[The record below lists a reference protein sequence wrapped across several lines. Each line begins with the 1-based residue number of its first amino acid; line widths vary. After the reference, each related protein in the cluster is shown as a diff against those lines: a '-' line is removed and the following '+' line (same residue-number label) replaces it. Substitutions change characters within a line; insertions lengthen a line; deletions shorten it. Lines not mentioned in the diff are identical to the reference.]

1 MDPVSLVAGAVVA
14 TALAVLIYTQRERI
28 GSLRRTVEKQASTA
42 RERLTRGA
50 EAAYRE
56 AVIDLANGLHIAG
69 HLVRL
74 EQIAVLPHFYTL
86 PKPFDPLEGEN
97 PEYDRPHHLLPLV
110 PDWPEAVAPYYIP
123 AIPLTHVLRGESGL
137 AVLGTPGS
145 GRTVALALMALLVA
159 RQTEDRQP
167 GDLLNEK
174 RLPVYFHLADVVLE
188 TGAAE
193 TGVDPLLPMLE
204 AARSHLRGPAGRLLG
219 AVREELAA
227 GRGLILADGW
237 DELPLVQRRRITAWL
252 RVLAGAYPGNKLVVA
267 GPVEGFG
274 PLLDLGLAP
283 AFLRP
288 WAGQEHAELGQ
299 RWAQSWPAIGGG
311 RVPASPPADD
321 LIRRA
326 VRGNRARSPLDVT
339 LHIWATFAGDDP
351 GEGRAGWY
359 RAYVKRAAPAP
370 DLIPALYHVAE
381 QTVLGRRDKPP
392 TAVEEGTPEPPEE
405 GTPAAQAVS
414 GSTPLTLEGL
424 TALVNSIASSLH
436 SRPSMSTPDFIYT
449 ITIQT
454 HLLSERAAAGL
465 VFTQPAVG
473 AYLAA
478 EALRRPRPR
487 DGLLEAHPA
496 SRLVMPFL
504 AEMEDVAP
512 YVQRRLEAPGSILRN
527 EALEIAAW
535 AADADLRAGWRG
547 PVFKRLAD
555 LMLRP
560 SEYPAV
566 RERAMAALV
575 ASRDPN
581 VAFVFREGLKSSD
594 PRIRM
599 LSVLGLGA
607 LGDPEAVVTLGEMIE
622 DPDPAVQVATGL
634 ALGAIATK
642 TALNYMIQILL
653 TAGDLARRGV
663 AEMLAATNVAGEGH
677 DVLREAADEAD
688 PASRKAAIYG
698 LARIEEPWALELIGE
713 IERRDDQW
721 IVRAAAGGIMDLH
734 RSGERLEP
742 PPAPPQKPEQIGWL
756 GQWIETRGESSAP
769 GSQGIRQLVR
779 ALQEGDEAIRLAAA
793 ESLGA
798 LGAVDAIKPLYAAL
812 RDSHPEVRDAAYR
825 ALTSISLASGRA
837 LPGVM

>member
-50 EAAYRE
+50 EATYRE
-56 AVIDLANGLHIAG
+56 AVIDLANGLHIAV

-74 EQIAVLPHFYTL
+74 EQVAVLPYFYTL

-97 PEYDRPHHLLPLV
+97 PEYDRPHHLLPLI
-110 PDWPEAVAPYYIP
+110 PDWPEAIAPYYIP

-159 RQTEDRQP
+159 RQTEDKQL
-167 GDLLNEK
+167 GGLLDEK
-174 RLPVYFHLADVVLE
+174 RTPVYFHLADVVLGA
-188 TGAAE
+188 GAAE
-193 TGVDPLLPMLE
+193 VGVDPLLPMLE
-204 AARSHLRGPAGRLLG
+204 AARSPLRGPAGRLLG

-237 DELPLVQRRRITAWL
+237 DELPPVQRRRITAWL
-252 RVLAGAYPGNKLVVA
+252 RVLAGAYPSNKLVVA

-283 AFLRP
+283 VFLRP
-288 WAGQEHAELGQ
+288 WAGQEHAELGR
-299 RWAQSWPAIGGG
+299 RWAQSWPTIGGG
-311 RVPASPPADD
+311 REPASPPADE

-351 GEGRAGWY
+351 GEGRVGWY

-370 DLIPALYHVAE
+370 DLIPALYRVAE
-381 QTVLGRRDKPP
+381 QTVLGSRDEPP
-392 TAVEEGTPEPPEE
+392 TAAEEGAPT
-405 GTPAAQAVS
+405 AQAVS
-414 GSTPLTLEGL
+414 DSAPLTLEGL
-424 TALVNSIASSLH
+424 TALANNVASSLH
-436 SRPSMSTPDFIYT
+436 NRPSMSTPDFIYA
-449 ITIQT
+449 ITVQT
-454 HLLSERAAAGL
+454 HLLSERAASGL
-465 VFTQPAVG
+465 AFTQPAVG

-478 EALRRPRPR
+478 EALRRASPR
-487 DGLLEAHPA
+487 DGLLKAHPA

-555 LMLRP
+555 LMLRH
-560 SEYPAV
+560 SEYPAI

-594 PRIRM
+594 PRMRV
-599 LSVLGLGA
+599 LSVFGLGA
-607 LGDPEAVVTLGEMIE
+607 LGDPEAVATLGEMIE
-622 DPDPAVQVATGL
+622 DPDPAVQVAAGL

-642 TALNYMIQILL
+642 TALNYMIQMLL

-663 AEMLAATNVAGEGH
+663 AEMLAATNIAGEGH
-677 DVLREAADEAD
+677 DVLREAADETD
-688 PASRKAAIYG
+688 PASRKAAVYG

-721 IVRAAAGGIMDLH
+721 IVRAAAGGIMDLY

-742 PPAPPQKPEQIGWL
+742 PPAPPKKPEQTGWL
-756 GQWIETRGESSAP
+756 GQWLETRGESSAP
-769 GSQGIRQLVR
+769 GSQGLRQLVR

-825 ALTSISLASGRA
+825 ALVSISLASGRA